1 MKKSLFIFS
10 LFTLLYTSAVTP
22 TYAIGCPQC
31 STWAQQLIDYA
42 RQGLQYSKDS
52 ISAYSNGITAAQ
64 QTLITVNDTI
74 IKPAKTAMTY
84 IAIMKNGDNI
94 RNLVLGSVGTN
105 QALLEKFPE
114 VYIANKE
121 LNTIKAGLGDIAA
134 QKSLYGD
141 SVLSALVGQ
150 TRFNYADVST
160 KLRTTNSTK
169 LPSIAQ
175 NSACDETTLSNLA
188 KEDIEISG
196 QPLNQAA
203 YSARK
208 QYFYEKLCAK
218 DPNTDE
224 ATAQALQ
231 TLTAAR
237 PEIGGWDSWLE
248 LTSGDNAWNKFTESQ
263 TILATRATEVADA
276 AKNDLNLGGG
286 IRSLTA
292 CKTRAQTDINGEPYS
307 VASQAPCISEE
318 IKQVSSALSTAFNEQ
333 IISPLKT
340 QYASLGTGTLVD
352 SLFNTVSLIGNISSA
367 ASSITN
373 SVNQIAGTDGGG
385 SGTVNNIP
393 VTTTVNKVYDKDLV
407 NNAASKESVTRSPKT
422 QLKLHAD
429 ALVTLERLN
438 QDFLSTITY
447 HQGQLDTMKSC
458 YDNLVR
464 NYQDQVSG
472 DARVSSAYEY
482 YGGKTCAY
490 QQDQNCTGG
499 QVAVNNTLRA
509 QIQAEQTVAAATKTY
524 VQDTRTKIDN
534 SQSTEEVLSLFTNYL
549 DRVEAEGMPNTIT
562 VANRDGAYIVF
573 KGNVDLSM
581 MQGGAIFN
589 YKETCVEID
598 RQIQEAIMRANA
610 GA

>member
-1 MKKSLFIFS
+1 MKKSLFTLS
-10 LFTLLYTSAVTP
+10 LIALLYSTTAVP

-31 STWAQQLIDYA
+31 STFVQQFIDYA
-42 RQGLQYSKDS
+42 RQGLQYSKDT

-64 QTLITVNDTI
+64 QTAITINDTVV
-74 IKPAKTAMTY
+74 KPAKTAMTY

-94 RNLVLGSVGTN
+94 RNLILGSVGTN

-114 VYIANKE
+114 VYLANKE
-121 LNTIKAGLGDIAA
+121 LNAIKAGLGDIAA
-134 QKSLYGD
+134 QKSVYGD
-141 SVLSALVGQ
+141 SVLNALVGQ
-150 TRFNYADVST
+150 TRYNYADVST
-160 KLRTTNSTK
+160 KLRAANSTK

-196 QPLNQAA
+196 QPLDQAA

-218 DPNTDE
+218 DPSRDE

-248 LTSGDNAWNKFTESQ
+248 LTGGDNAWNSLAQSQ
-263 TILATRATEVADA
+263 TILATRATEIAEA
-276 AKNDLNLGGG
+276 ARNDLNLGGG

-292 CKTRAQTDINGEPYS
+292 CTGRAQADINGEPYS
-307 VASQAPCISEE
+307 TASQAPCISEE
-318 IKQVSSALSTAFNEQ
+318 IKQVSSALSAPFNGQ
-333 IISPLKT
+333 VVSPLKT
-340 QYASLGTGTLVD
+340 LHASLGTGTVMD
-352 SLFNTVSLIGNISSA
+352 AVFNTVSLIQNVSSI
-367 ASSITN
+367 ASSVTGSIN
-373 SVNQIAGTDGGG
+373 EVAGTSGG
-385 SGTVNNIP
+385 GTVNNIP
-393 VTTTVNKVYDKDLV
+393 VINTVTKTYEKDLT
-407 NNAASKESVTRSPKT
+407 NNTTKKEDIVRSPKT

-464 NYQDQVSG
+464 SYQDQVSN
-472 DARVSSAYEY
+472 DPRVSSAYKY
-482 YGGKTCAY
+482 YGGDTCAY

-499 QVAVNNTLRA
+499 QVVVNNTLRT
-509 QIQAEQTVAAATKTY
+509 QIRAEQTVAAATKAF
-524 VQDTRTKIDN
+524 VQDTRTKIDD
-534 SQSTEEVLSLFTNYL
+534 SQSAEEVLSLFTNYM
-549 DRVEAEGMPNTIT
+549 DQVESKGMPNTST
-562 VANRDGAYIVF
+562 VANRDGAYIEF
-573 KGNVDLSM
+573 KGSVDQSV

-589 YKETCVEID
+589 YKETCVTID
-598 RQIQEAIMRANA
+598 REIQEAIMRANA